1 MATPA
6 SGGATAAAASSSTSG
21 RPKERETRPEL
32 RVGNGRF
39 RVERQK
45 IGSGSFGDIY
55 LGTINHS
62 ATPSQLDCSTRSLPL
77 LLL

>member
-1 MATPA
+1 MATPN
-6 SGGATAAAASSSTSG
+6 GANGTATSTAASSSAAQAQAAAAA

-55 LGTINHS
+55 LGNVH
-62 ATPSQLDCSTRSLPL
+62 DN
-77 LLL
+77 